1 MDKTDKQQFATAL
14 SGMAEIFRSDLSA
27 IALEGYWSALNDL
40 PLASFQKGVESCLRS
55 CKFMPA
61 PAEIRSHSA
70 GEPKAKAVGA
80 WETVIAAIRAHGGW
94 ASVIFD
100 DRAITNAVLSLGGWK
115 HLTGLGGDAL
125 HVWARKEFLNAYRP
139 STEAPVAL
147 DGMGDDEPV
156 RIASAGRGRRIGP

>member
-1 MDKTDKQQFATAL
+1 MNKSDKEQFATAL

-27 IALEGYWSALNDL
+27 VALGGYWSALNDL
-40 PLASFQKGVESCLRS
+40 TVAAFRKGVESCLRS
-55 CKFMPA
+55 CRFMPA

-80 WETVIAAIRAHGGW
+80 WETVIGAIRSHGGW

-139 STEAPVAL
+139 STAEPLAL
-147 DGMGDDEPV
+147 DGMGEEEPV
-156 RIASAGRGRRIGP
+156 RIASASGSARIGQ